1 MYNYHMKIN
10 IIVAYSNNYII
21 GNDNNLPWNYKEDLE
36 YFKTI
41 TSYTRK
47 NDTKNAIIMGYNTW
61 ISIKK
66 KLKNRVNIVI
76 TTKIIEKKEGE
87 EDLFFVDSL
96 GSAIDI
102 CKDVF
107 NSKKIENI
115 FIIGGEKIYTYFF
128 RSYFYTYIDK
138 IYITKINKDFEGNK
152 YFPNIDNKFYYTQIS
167 TSYENPELEYRV
179 LQYNKNYI
187 HPDNKYVYFLKNII
201 ERNNE
206 YGLQLKYDIKSY
218 FPLITILNIK
228 LNELNLEI
236 KKILENDIIKIK
248 INEIIGKINNNDY
261 NNDLSIKLIEN
272 NLFKSNYYFI
282 IENDKISCV
291 INQEYVNIIAEIP
304 YSLILGG
311 IITYIISFITKKERH
326 LLIYSCVNSYILEE
340 NKKNY
345 TDIIWNNPKPLP
357 LLEINDNNQKTINDI
372 KLDDIHFLGID

>member
-1 MYNYHMKIN
+1 MKIN
-10 IIVAYSNNYII
+10 IIVAYSNNYVI
-21 GNDNNLPWNYKEDLE
+21 GNDNNLPWNYKEDME

-47 NDTKNAIIMGYNTW
+47 NDTKNAVIMGYNTW
-61 ISIKK
+61 LSIKK
-66 KLKNRVNIVI
+66 KLKNRINIVI
-76 TTKIIEKKEGE
+76 TTKNIEKKEDE
-87 EDLFFVDSL
+87 NDLLFVDSM

-167 TSYENPELEYRV
+167 TSYQNPELEYRV

-187 HPDNKYVYFLKNII
+187 HPDNKYVYYLKKIF

-228 LNELNLEI
+228 NTQLKLELY
-236 KKILENDIIKIK
+236 KILDNDNIKIK
-248 INEIIGKINNNDY
+248 INEIIDKINNNDY
-261 NNDLSIKLIEN
+261 NDLSIKLLN
-272 NLFKSNYYFI
+272 NSLFKSNYYFI
-282 IENDKISCV
+282 IDNDNISCV
-291 INQEYVNIIAEIP
+291 INQEYANIITDIP
-304 YSLILGG
+304 YSIILGG
-311 IITYIISFITKKERH
+311 IIIYIISFITKKEKN
-326 LLIYSCVNSYILEE
+326 LLIYSCVNSFVLEE
-340 NKKNY
+340 NKKDY
-345 TDIIWNNPKPLP
+345 ADIIWNNPKPLP
-357 LLEINDNNQKTINDI
+357 LLEIIDTNQSNINDI
-372 KLDDIHFLGID
+372 KLDEINFLGVD

>member
-1 MYNYHMKIN
+1 
-10 IIVAYSNNYII
+10 
-21 GNDNNLPWNYKEDLE
+21 
-36 YFKTI
+36 
-41 TSYTRK
+41 
-47 NDTKNAIIMGYNTW
+47 MGYNTW
-61 ISIKK
+61 LSIKK
-66 KLKNRVNIVI
+66 KLKNRINIVI

-87 EDLFFVDSL
+87 DDLLFVDSM

-167 TSYENPELEYRV
+167 TSYQNPELEYRV

-187 HPDNKYVYFLKNII
+187 HPDNKYVYYLKKIF

-206 YGLQLKYDIKSY
+206 HGLQLKYDIKSY

-228 LNELNLEI
+228 NIQLKLELY
-236 KKILENDIIKIK
+236 KILDNDIIKIK
-248 INEIIGKINNNDY
+248 INEIIDKINNNDY
-261 NNDLSIKLIEN
+261 NDLSIKLLNN

-282 IENDKISCV
+282 IDDDNISCV
-291 INQEYVNIIAEIP
+291 INQEYVNIITDIP
-304 YSLILGG
+304 YSIILGG
-311 IITYIISFITKKERH
+311 IIVYIISFITKKERN
-326 LLIYSCVNSYILEE
+326 LLIYSCVNSYVLEE
-340 NKKNY
+340 NKKDY
-345 TDIIWNNPKPLP
+345 ADIIWNNPKPLP
-357 LLEINDNNQKTINDI
+357 LLEIIDTNQSNINDI
-372 KLDDIHFLGID
+372 KLDEINFLGID

>member
-1 MYNYHMKIN
+1 MKIN
-10 IIVAYSNNYII
+10 VIVAYSNNYVI
-21 GNDNNLPWNYKEDLE
+21 GNDNNLPWNYKEDME

-41 TSYTRK
+41 TSHTRK
-47 NDTKNAIIMGYNTW
+47 DDNKNAIIMGYNTW

-66 KLKNRVNIVI
+66 KLKNRINIVI
-76 TTKIIEKKEGE
+76 TTKNIKKTENPE
-87 EDLFFVDSL
+87 DNDLFFVDSM
-96 GSAIDI
+96 GSAIDV

-167 TSYENPELEYRV
+167 TSYENPELEYKV

-187 HPDNKYVYFLKNII
+187 HPDNKYVYYLKKIF

-228 LNELNLEI
+228 NTQLKLELN
-236 KKILENDIIKIK
+236 KILDNDNIKLK
-248 INEIIGKINNNDY
+248 INEIIDKINNNDY
-261 NNDLSIKLIEN
+261 NDLSIKLLNDI
-272 NLFKSNYYFI
+272 LFKSNYYFI
-282 IENDKISCV
+282 IDNDNISCV
-291 INQEYVNIIAEIP
+291 INQEYVNIITDIP
-304 YSLILGG
+304 YTLILGG
-311 IITYIISFITKKERH
+311 IITYIISFITKKERN
-326 LLIYSCVNSYILEE
+326 LLIYSCVNSYVLEE
-340 NKKNY
+340 NKKDY
-345 TDIIWNNPKPLP
+345 ADIIWNNSKPLP
-357 LLEINDNNQKTINDI
+357 LLEINDNNQKNINDI

>member
-1 MYNYHMKIN
+1 MKIN

-41 TSYTRK
+41 TSHTRK
-47 NDTKNAIIMGYNTW
+47 DDNKNAIIMGYNTW
-61 ISIKK
+61 LSIKK
-66 KLKNRVNIVI
+66 KLKNRINIVI
-76 TTKIIEKKEGE
+76 TTKIIEKTELE
-87 EDLFFVDSL
+87 DNDLFFVDSM
-96 GSAIDI
+96 GSAIDV

-187 HPDNKYVYFLKNII
+187 HPDNKYVYYLKKIF

-228 LNELNLEI
+228 NIQLTLEVQ
-236 KKILENDIIKIK
+236 KILDNDNIKIK
-248 INEIIGKINNNDY
+248 INEIIDKINNKDY
-261 NNDLSIKLIEN
+261 NDLTIKLLNN

-282 IENDKISCV
+282 IDNDNISCV
-291 INQEYVNIIAEIP
+291 INQEYVNIITDIP
-304 YSLILGG
+304 YSIILGG
-311 IITYIISFITKKERH
+311 IIIYIISFITKKERN
-326 LLIYSCVNSYILEE
+326 LLIYSCVNSYVLEE
-340 NKKNY
+340 NKKDY
-345 TDIIWNNPKPLP
+345 TDDIIWNNSKPLP
-357 LLEINDNNQKTINDI
+357 LLEINDNNQQNINDI
-372 KLDDIHFLGID
+372 KYDDIHFLGID

>member
-1 MYNYHMKIN
+1 MKIN
-10 IIVAYSNNYII
+10 VIVAYSNNYVI
-21 GNDNNLPWNYKEDLE
+21 GNDNNLPWKYKEDME
-36 YFKTI
+36 YFKTV

-47 NDTKNAIIMGYNTW
+47 DDNKNAIIMGYNTW
-61 ISIKK
+61 LSIKK
-66 KLKNRVNIVI
+66 KLKNRINIVI
-76 TTKIIEKKEGE
+76 TTKNIEKSEDN
-87 EDLFFVDSL
+87 DLFFVDSM
-96 GSAIDI
+96 GSAIDV

-128 RSYFYTYIDK
+128 SSYFYTYIDK

-187 HPDNKYVYFLKNII
+187 HPDNKYVYYLKKIF

-228 LNELNLEI
+228 NTQLKLELN
-236 KKILENDIIKIK
+236 KILENDNIKLK
-248 INEIIGKINNNDY
+248 INEIINKINNNDY
-261 NNDLSIKLIEN
+261 NDLSIKLLN
-272 NLFKSNYYFI
+272 DHLFKSNYYFI
-282 IENDKISCV
+282 IDNNNISCV
-291 INQEYVNIIAEIP
+291 INQEYVNIITDIP

-311 IITYIISFITKKERH
+311 IITYIISFITKKEKN
-326 LLIYSCVNSYILEE
+326 LLIYSCVNSYVLEE
-340 NKKNY
+340 NKKDY
-345 TDIIWNNPKPLP
+345 ADIIWNNPKPLP
-357 LLEINDNNQKTINDI
+357 LLEINDNNQKNINDI
-372 KLDDIHFLGID
+372 KLDEINFLGID

>member
-1 MYNYHMKIN
+1 MKIN
-10 IIVAYSNNYII
+10 IIVAYSNNYVI
-21 GNDNNLPWNYKEDLE
+21 GNDNNLPWKYKEDME
-36 YFKTI
+36 YFKTV

-47 NDTKNAIIMGYNTW
+47 DDNKNAIIMGYNTW
-61 ISIKK
+61 LSIKK
-66 KLKNRVNIVI
+66 KLKNRINIVI
-76 TTKIIEKKEGE
+76 TTKNIEKSEDN
-87 EDLFFVDSL
+87 DLFFVDSM
-96 GSAIDI
+96 GSAIDV

-187 HPDNKYVYFLKNII
+187 HPDNKYVYYLKKIF

-206 YGLQLKYDIKSY
+206 HGLQLKYDIKSY

-228 LNELNLEI
+228 NTQLKLELN
-236 KKILENDIIKIK
+236 KILENDNIKLK
-248 INEIIGKINNNDY
+248 INEIINKINNDDY
-261 NNDLSIKLIEN
+261 NDLSIKLLSD

-282 IENDKISCV
+282 IDTDNISCV
-291 INQEYVNIIAEIP
+291 INQEYVNIITDIP
-304 YSLILGG
+304 YSIILGG
-311 IITYIISFITKKERH
+311 IITYIISFITKKEKN
-326 LLIYSCVNSYILEE
+326 LLIYSCVNSYVLEE
-340 NKKNY
+340 NKKDY
-345 TDIIWNNPKPLP
+345 TDDIIWNNPKPLP
-357 LLEINDNNQKTINDI
+357 LLEINDNNQKNINDI
-372 KLDDIHFLGID
+372 KLDEINFLGID

>member
-1 MYNYHMKIN
+1 MKIN
-10 IIVAYSNNYII
+10 VIVAYSNNYII
-21 GNDNNLPWNYKEDLE
+21 GNDNNLPWNYKEDME

-47 NDTKNAIIMGYNTW
+47 NDTKNAVIMGYNTW
-61 ISIKK
+61 LSIKK
-66 KLKNRVNIVI
+66 KLKNRINIVI
-76 TTKIIEKKEGE
+76 TTKNIEKTGLEDN
-87 EDLFFVDSL
+87 DLFFVDSM

-152 YFPNIDNKFYYTQIS
+152 YFSNIDNKFYYTQIS
-167 TSYENPELEYRV
+167 TSYQNPELEYRV

-187 HPDNKYVYFLKNII
+187 HPDNKYVYYLKKIF

-228 LNELNLEI
+228 NIQLKLEI
-236 KKILENDIIKIK
+236 FKILDNDNIKIK
-248 INEIIGKINNNDY
+248 INEIIDKINNNDY
-261 NNDLSIKLIEN
+261 NDLSIKLLNN

-282 IENDKISCV
+282 IDNDKISCV
-291 INQEYVNIIAEIP
+291 INQEYVNIITDIP
-304 YSLILGG
+304 YSIILGG
-311 IITYIISFITKKERH
+311 IIIYIISFITKKERN
-326 LLIYSCVNSYILEE
+326 LLIYSCVNSYVLEE
-340 NKKNY
+340 NKKDY
-345 TDIIWNNPKPLP
+345 ADIIWNNPKPLP
-357 LLEINDNNQKTINDI
+357 LLEIIDTNQSSINDI
-372 KLDDIHFLGID
+372 KLDEINFLGID